1 MTWTASLWDLGR
13 QPDGAARCGL
23 NPGTSEP
30 IFVLGASH
38 SGTSLIKA
46 ELARHPLVYDPLPV
60 SACSTCTGESE
71 LWKRHG
77 TNEKYMYRILA
88 EWTVGCLKRNAA
100 TWIEKT
106 PSHLLCCTDAI
117 RLRYPRAR
125 FVLMTRDP
133 RDNLVSLLKRFESKD
148 RKKGAP
154 RNTSVAR
161 WTGLLAHYA
170 AAAER
175 TDDLPSSVVR
185 RVRLEDLQAD
195 CANEL
200 GGVLRWLKLDYN
212 ASLHCSGSGASGRGL
227 VNESRLGHIDLRR
240 HQVAQLDCAGHSR

>member
-1 MTWTASLWDLGR
+1 M
-13 QPDGAARCGL
+13 
-23 NPGTSEP
+23 SE
-30 IFVLGASH
+30 FNKH
-38 SGTSLIKA
+38 
-46 ELARHPLVYDPLPV
+46 
-60 SACSTCTGESE
+60 TCTGESE

-175 TDDLPSSVVR
+175 TDDLPGSVVR

-212 ASLHCSGSGASGRGL
+212 ASLHCSGSFFSSSGLFSVVHTLQIHPFTAWSAASAMASG
-227 VNESRLGHIDLRR
+227 SRPLSNARCVASAAPMISRSSFQAPSATPRAVLR
-240 HQVAQLDCAGHSR
+240 LL